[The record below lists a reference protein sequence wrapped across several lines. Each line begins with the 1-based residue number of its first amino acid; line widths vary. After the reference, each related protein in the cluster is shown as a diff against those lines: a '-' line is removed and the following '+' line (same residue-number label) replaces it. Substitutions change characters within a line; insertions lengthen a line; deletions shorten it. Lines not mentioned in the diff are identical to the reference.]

1 MSTLLQTEIIIAR
14 AALAYFA
21 ELPGQDDSMTIE
33 MAEAMMD
40 DLVVNGELGEMLA
53 YVRRYCTVID
63 GPDEAK
69 LIVLGI
75 TEILDPATHAAP
87 PPDDTYQ
94 YPAHPVSECRS
105 DFCGR
110 DGSEEMLDRKPV
122 ILEIDPATAKRLA
135 DDGV

>member
-1 MSTLLQTEIIIAR
+1 MSTLLRTELVIAR

-40 DLVVNGELGEMLA
+40 DLIVNGELGEMLA

-69 LIVLGI
+69 LVVLGI
-75 TEILDPATHAAP
+75 TETLETP
-87 PPDDTYQ
+87 
-94 YPAHPVSECRS
+94 
-105 DFCGR
+105 
-110 DGSEEMLDRKPV
+110 SEEMLDRTPV

>member
-1 MSTLLQTEIIIAR
+1 MSTLLGAELIIAR

-63 GPDEAK
+63 GVDEAK
-69 LIVLGI
+69 LVVLGI
-75 TEILDPATHAAP
+75 TETLELAETPTEDLK
-87 PPDDTYQ
+87 
-94 YPAHPVSECRS
+94 
-105 DFCGR
+105 
-110 DGSEEMLDRKPV
+110 EMLDRKPV
-122 ILEIDPATAKRLA
+122 ILEIDPETAKRLA